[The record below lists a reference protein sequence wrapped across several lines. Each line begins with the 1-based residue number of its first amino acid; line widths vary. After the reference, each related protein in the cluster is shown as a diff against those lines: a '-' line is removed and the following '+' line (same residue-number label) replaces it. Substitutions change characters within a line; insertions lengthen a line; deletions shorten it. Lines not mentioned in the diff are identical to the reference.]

1 MWKHLLY
8 PCESMASWQLTAL
21 LECPVTYLFSLVS
34 TWHHFYCSF
43 TYFVVF
49 FSFSLSPPSSLPALL
64 HPFSLSLSLSA
75 IVSPFRVH
83 LTSKLPIQTAKNC
96 SRTTCKLNSLSPA
109 FSSFLTLPPLTSC
122 SRSSSLSLSHYLSL
136 TIFPSLCL
144 SLGSL
149 CSSPPSLPSP
159 SALSFHCIIPSN
171 VSNTATS
178 CCHSIHFEHKEK
190 TKQYNASN
198 HYSATPLE
206 CLW

>member
-109 FSSFLTLPPLTSC
+109 FSSFLTLPALDQLQPLF
-122 SRSSSLSLSHYLSL
+122 LSLSL
-136 TIFPSLCL
+136 TISH
-144 SLGSL
+144 S
-149 CSSPPSLPSP
+149 
-159 SALSFHCIIPSN
+159 LSFPLSVYHSARSARRPHLYPHPLPYHF
-171 VSNTATS
+171 TA
-178 CCHSIHFEHKEK
+178 
-190 TKQYNASN
+190 
-198 HYSATPLE
+198 
-206 CLW
+206 